1 MSLSL
6 AAEWHHSCRRGTCC
20 RQSACPASRSG
31 SCDALFT
38 SQCIVSIPLT
48 CVQEVA
54 SRIPNIVLF
63 RHAAGGL
70 PRMSGKPR
78 PSGRQRRNTP
88 VAAVAAGPSKIK
100 DSAQKIWGIV
110 GRVRS

>member
-1 MSLSL
+1 M
-6 AAEWHHSCRRGTCC
+6 
-20 RQSACPASRSG
+20 
-31 SCDALFT
+31 
-38 SQCIVSIPLT
+38 
-48 CVQEVA
+48 VA
-54 SRIPNIVLF
+54 FWP
-63 RHAAGGL
+63 AAGGL
-70 PRMSGKPR
+70 PRMSGRPR